1 MSNSKGGFT
10 VPVRILVDSTADI
23 PPQRARELGIEVAPL
38 TVEFGD
44 ESFRD
49 GVDLDGPAFYRK
61 LASSPKVP
69 TTSTPPPALF
79 EERYKKLVAEGA
91 TGILAMHIASGLSA
105 TYSASRTAA
114 NEVTAATGVP
124 IEVIDSQ
131 QVSAGFGLPAEI
143 VAEEAR
149 NGASLAQVKS
159 HAESLLSRIH
169 LIAVLDT
176 LAYLQRGGRIGK
188 SSALLGT
195 LLNIKPLL
203 EVKGGEV
210 LPLDKP
216 RTRNKAQARIG
227 EIITALGPLEAVAIA
242 QSDDTVGEQLQQ
254 VVRGFWSGHIETF
267 SLGPVVGTHAGPG
280 AAAVVAIAKG

>member
-1 MSNSKGGFT
+1 M
-10 VPVRILVDSTADI
+10 RILVDSTADI
-23 PPQRARELGIEVAPL
+23 PTQRARDLGIEVAPL

-44 ESFRD
+44 ESYRD
-49 GVDLDGPAFYRK
+49 GVDLDGPSFYRK
-61 LASSPKVP
+61 LASSPIVP

-79 EERYKKLVAEGA
+79 DERYRTLVAEGA
-91 TGILAMHIASGLSA
+91 TGILAMHIASALSG
-105 TYSASRTAA
+105 TYSVSRTAA
-114 NEVTAATGVP
+114 DEVSAATGVP
-124 IEVIDSQ
+124 IEVIDTR

-143 VAEEAR
+143 VAAEAR
-149 NGASLAQVKS
+149 DGASLAQLKS
-159 HAESLLSRIH
+159 HAEQLLSRIH
-169 LIAVLDT
+169 LVAVLDT

-216 RTRNKAQARIG
+216 RTRARAQARIG
-227 EIITALGPLEAVAIA
+227 EIIKSLGPLEAVAIA
-242 QSDDTVGEQLQQ
+242 QSDDTIGQELHH
-254 VVRGFWSGHIETF
+254 VVREFWSGPVEMF

-280 AAAVVAIAKG
+280 AGAVVAIARG